1 MARSAVNGS
10 IGLPSGALLARLGL
24 FLLLSWAGSLVVLQ
38 LLLGQRL
45 ERTRM
50 VQMGRDLASAV
61 RLSEVALEQFPPSVV
76 AQLSGLRLISGR
88 QPTPTGGAELNNR
101 ARELRL
107 ELCRRL
113 QHCPEVSPTL
123 SPYQGVWV
131 ELLNPLER
139 VWLFAPIPRDRWWP
153 PDPLLASLSLLSGS
167 VIAGGLFLLLEVQ
180 RPLQRLERAIGR
192 VGLEQ
197 RPAPLPQEGA
207 GEVQRLSQRFNAM
220 LSRLARS
227 EEERATMLAGIA
239 HDLKSPITRLRLRLA
254 VELKSPQAEAD
265 LDALERITGQF
276 LLFAGGGQSEQKLLL
291 PLHELLGELAASYDG
306 QPLELEL
313 EELEA
318 SVQPVA
324 LGRAISNL
332 IDNALSYGEP
342 PVLLQLQ
349 REGQQ
354 LLLAVHD
361 QGEGINAAARQQAL
375 MPFQRLD
382 ASRGGSGHCGL
393 GLAIASR
400 VAEAHGGSLELRD
413 PPQGG
418 FSVCLLLPLEDFNS

>member
-1 MARSAVNGS
+1 MANRAATNPL
-10 IGLPSGALLARLGL
+10 GLPSGALLLRLGL
-24 FLLLSWAGSLVVLQ
+24 FLLLSWGVSLGVLQ

-45 ERTRM
+45 DRARM
-50 VQMGRDLASAV
+50 VQLGRDLASNV

-88 QPTPTGGAELNNR
+88 QPAATGGAVLDNR

-123 SPYQGVWV
+123 SPNQGVWV

-139 VWLFAPIPRDRWWP
+139 VWLFAPLPRDNWWP
-153 PDPLLASLSLLSGS
+153 PDPLLASLSLLSGT

-180 RPLQRLERAIGR
+180 RPLQRLERAISR
-192 VGLEQ
+192 VGLET
-197 RPAPLPQEGA
+197 RPAPLPQEGT

-227 EEERATMLAGIA
+227 EQERATMLAGIA

-254 VELKSPQAEAD
+254 VELNSPQAEAD

-276 LLFAGGGQSEQKLLL
+276 LLFAGGGQSEERVHL
-291 PLHELLGELAASYDG
+291 PLHGLVGEVAASYDG
-306 QPLELEL
+306 HPVELDLEPLE
-313 EELEA
+313 A
-318 SVQPVA
+318 KVQPVA

-332 IDNALSYGEP
+332 IDNALSYGKP
-342 PVLLQLQ
+342 PVVLKLR
-349 REGQQ
+349 RETEQMV
-354 LLLAVHD
+354 LAVED
-361 QGEGINAAARQQAL
+361 QGEGISHDARQEAL
-375 MPFQRLD
+375 MPFHRLD

-393 GLAIASR
+393 GLAIAAR
-400 VAEAHGGSLELRD
+400 VAEAHGGRLELRD
-413 PPQGG
+413 PASGG
-418 FSVCLLLPLEDFNS
+418 FSVCLLLPLQST